1 MDNILKNIADEDQ
14 QSVES
19 RNRMLRELQPLIE
32 QFGLEVDEGKEENRE
47 DNDSDDDLILA
58 PISYLA
64 DAPFKL

>member
-14 QSVES
+14 RSVES

-32 QFGLEVDEGKEENRE
+32 QFGLEVDEGKEENSE

-64 DAPFKL
+64 DAPF

>member
-32 QFGLEVDEGKEENRE
+32 QFVLEVDEGKEENSE

-64 DAPFKL
+64 DAPF

>member
-1 MDNILKNIADEDQ
+1 MENMLTNIADEDQ

-32 QFGLEVDEGKEENRE
+32 QFGLEVDEGKEENSE

-64 DAPFKL
+64 DAPF

>member
-32 QFGLEVDEGKEENRE
+32 QFGLEVDEGKEENSE
-47 DNDSDDDLILA
+47 DNDSDDDLILT

-64 DAPFKL
+64 DAPF

>member
-1 MDNILKNIADEDQ
+1 MDHILKNIADEDQ

-32 QFGLEVDEGKEENRE
+32 QFGLEVDDGKEENSE

-64 DAPFKL
+64 DAPF

>member
-14 QSVES
+14 QSAES

-32 QFGLEVDEGKEENRE
+32 QFGLEVDEGKEENSE
-47 DNDSDDDLILA
+47 DNDSDDDLILT

-64 DAPFKL
+64 DAPF

>member
-14 QSVES
+14 QSTES
-19 RNRMLRELQPLIE
+19 RYRILRELQPLIE
-32 QFGLEVDEGKEENRE
+32 QFGLEVDEGKEENSE

-64 DAPFKL
+64 DAPF

>member
-14 QSVES
+14 QSAES

-32 QFGLEVDEGKEENRE
+32 QFGLEVDEGKEENSE

-64 DAPFKL
+64 DAPF

>member
-1 MDNILKNIADEDQ
+1 MEDILRNIADEDQ

-19 RNRMLRELQPLIE
+19 RDRMLRELQPLIE
-32 QFGLEVDEGKEENRE
+32 QFGLEVDEGKEENSE

-64 DAPFKL
+64 DAPF

>member
-19 RNRMLRELQPLIE
+19 RDRMLRELQPLIE
-32 QFGLEVDEGKEENRE
+32 QFGLEVDEGKEENSE

-64 DAPFKL
+64 DAPF

>member
-14 QSVES
+14 RSVES

-32 QFGLEVDEGKEENRE
+32 QFGLEVDEGKEENSE
-47 DNDSDDDLILA
+47 DNDSDDDLILT

-64 DAPFKL
+64 DAPF

>member
-1 MDNILKNIADEDQ
+1 MEDILKNIADEDQ

-32 QFGLEVDEGKEENRE
+32 QFGLEVDEDKEENSE

-58 PISYLA
+58 PISYLV
-64 DAPFKL
+64 DAPF

>member
-14 QSVES
+14 HSVES
-19 RNRMLRELQPLIE
+19 RDRMLRELQPLIE
-32 QFGLEVDEGKEENRE
+32 QFGLEVDEGKEENSE

-64 DAPFKL
+64 DAPF

>member
-32 QFGLEVDEGKEENRE
+32 QFGLEVDEGKEENSE
-47 DNDSDDDLILA
+47 DNDSDDDLILT
-58 PISYLA
+58 PISYLV
-64 DAPFKL
+64 DAPF

>member
-14 QSVES
+14 QTAES
-19 RNRMLRELQPLIE
+19 RNRMLRELQTLIE
-32 QFGLEVDEGKEENRE
+32 QFGLEVDEGKEENSE

-64 DAPFKL
+64 DAPF

>member
-14 QSVES
+14 QRVES

-32 QFGLEVDEGKEENRE
+32 QFGLEVDEGKEDNSE

-64 DAPFKL
+64 DAPF

>member
-1 MDNILKNIADEDQ
+1 MEDILKNIADEDQ

-32 QFGLEVDEGKEENRE
+32 QFGLEVDEGKEENSE
-47 DNDSDDDLILA
+47 DNDSADDPILT

-64 DAPFKL
+64 DAPF

>member
-19 RNRMLRELQPLIE
+19 RDRMLRGLQPLIE
-32 QFGLEVDEGKEENRE
+32 QFGLEVDEGKEENSE

-64 DAPFKL
+64 DAPF

>member
-32 QFGLEVDEGKEENRE
+32 QFGLEVDDGKEENSE

-64 DAPFKL
+64 DAPF

>member
-1 MDNILKNIADEDQ
+1 MEDILKNIADEDQ

-32 QFGLEVDEGKEENRE
+32 QFGLEVDEGKEENSE
-47 DNDSDDDLILA
+47 YNDSDDDLILA

-64 DAPFKL
+64 DAPF

>member
-1 MDNILKNIADEDQ
+1 MEDILKNIADEDQ

-64 DAPFKL
+64 DAPF

>member
-64 DAPFKL
+64 DAPF

>member
-32 QFGLEVDEGKEENRE
+32 QFGLEVDEDKEENSE

-64 DAPFKL
+64 DAPF

>member
-32 QFGLEVDEGKEENRE
+32 QFGLEVDEGKEENSE

-64 DAPFKL
+64 DAPF

>member
-1 MDNILKNIADEDQ
+1 MDSSLKNIADEDQ

-64 DAPFKL
+64 DAPF

>member
-14 QSVES
+14 QSAES

-32 QFGLEVDEGKEENRE
+32 QFGLEVDEDKEENSE
-47 DNDSDDDLILA
+47 DNDSDDDLILT

-64 DAPFKL
+64 DAPF

>member
-14 QSVES
+14 QSVEF

-32 QFGLEVDEGKEENRE
+32 QFGLEVDEGKEENGE

-64 DAPFKL
+64 DAPF

>member
-14 QSVES
+14 QSAES

-32 QFGLEVDEGKEENRE
+32 QFGLEVDEGKEENSD
-47 DNDSDDDLILA
+47 DNDSDADLILA

-64 DAPFKL
+64 DAPF

>member
-1 MDNILKNIADEDQ
+1 MEDILKNIADEDQ

-32 QFGLEVDEGKEENRE
+32 QFGLEVDEGKEENCE
-47 DNDSDDDLILA
+47 DNDSADDLILT

-64 DAPFKL
+64 DAPF

>member
-1 MDNILKNIADEDQ
+1 MDNILKNITDEDQ

-32 QFGLEVDEGKEENRE
+32 QFGLEVDEGKEENSE

-64 DAPFKL
+64 DAPF

>member
-32 QFGLEVDEGKEENRE
+32 QFGLEVDEGKEEDSE

-64 DAPFKL
+64 DAPF

>member
-19 RNRMLRELQPLIE
+19 RNRMLRELQPLID
-32 QFGLEVDEGKEENRE
+32 QFGLEVDEGKEENSE
-47 DNDSDDDLILA
+47 DNDSDDDLILT

-64 DAPFKL
+64 DAPF

>member
-1 MDNILKNIADEDQ
+1 MDNILKNIAEEDQ

-32 QFGLEVDEGKEENRE
+32 QFGLEVDEGKEENSE
-47 DNDSDDDLILA
+47 DNDSDDNLILT

-64 DAPFKL
+64 DAPF